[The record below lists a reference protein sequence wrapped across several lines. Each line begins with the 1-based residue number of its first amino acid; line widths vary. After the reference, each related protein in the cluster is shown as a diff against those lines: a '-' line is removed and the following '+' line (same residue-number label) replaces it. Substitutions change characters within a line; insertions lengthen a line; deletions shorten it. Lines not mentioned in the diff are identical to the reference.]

1 MMVIFLNND
10 VLKSPQTPFKIWIKR
25 VAGSSIIKLG
35 KNAFKIIFVTY
46 NGLITK
52 LYEHF
57 KTKLLIQNLFGF
69 YYLIFHEFSWASIF
83 PHIFVHFFV
92 A

>member
-25 VAGSSIIKLG
+25 VAGSSTIKLG
-35 KNAFKIIFVTY
+35 KNAWKIIFVTY

-57 KTKLLIQNLFGF
+57 KKETTDSEPLWFLLSN
-69 YYLIFHEFSWASIF
+69 FS
-83 PHIFVHFFV
+83 
-92 A
+92 